1 MGNIQIAPERIA
13 MMLADS
19 HDSIVASYW
28 HTQEAIEQ
36 IERPCWLVFVEDAS
50 YENTTVNQDL
60 VDQAYSIAYVGQVFS
75 GAGSHSFTYEYE
87 KLARE
92 VADTSVQYM
101 LEHPQLQMS
110 DRRGLQGGRLRGL
123 SGVLWSRVERR
134 SGISLFTRDAVSAE
148 AFWGFTIDLTVKHQL
163 AYETVGF

>member
-1 MGNIQIAPERIA
+1 MSNIQIAPQRIA
-13 MMLADS
+13 MMLADC
-19 HDSIVASYW
+19 HESIVASYW
-28 HTQEAIEQ
+28 YTQEAIEQ

-50 YENTTVNQDL
+50 YENTTLNQDL

-75 GAGSHSFTYEYE
+75 GSGYHDFSYEYE

-92 VADTSVQYM
+92 VADSAVQYL

-110 DRRGLQGGRLRGL
+110 NRRGLYDSTERGL

-134 SGISLFTRDAVSAE
+134 SGVSLFTRDGVSAE

-163 AYETVGF
+163 VYETVGL